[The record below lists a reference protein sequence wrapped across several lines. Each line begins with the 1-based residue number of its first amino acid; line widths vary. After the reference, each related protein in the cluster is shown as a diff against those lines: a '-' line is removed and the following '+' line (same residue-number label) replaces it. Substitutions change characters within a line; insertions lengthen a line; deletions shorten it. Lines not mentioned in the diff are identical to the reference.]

1 MTKLVL
7 TLLFAACFTLATV
20 LDAPIH
26 DLLAQ
31 TDDATGVMAALLGDS
46 RRMFANQ
53 FFVEADVYFHSGY
66 YPSMFDKQETDID
79 VKGDSGD
86 EKKGKVAERADV
98 EESFL
103 GPPQDWI
110 ERFGRNF
117 FPTVHT
123 HLDDARSRE
132 VLPWLRLS
140 ADMDPHRI
148 ETYVVA
154 SYWLRRTLNKSAEA
168 EEFLREGLRANPD
181 SFEILLELAYVDFD
195 RHDTKDARQLC
206 ALALKK
212 WEKQDAAGLKPAPK
226 ARGEIMDG
234 LVKADRE
241 QNDLQQMLIDLE
253 ALKAVA
259 PDPTAIDK
267 DIQETKAKLAAPG
280 GAQQGK

>member
-86 EKKGKVAERADV
+86 EKQAKVAKRADV

-103 GPPQDWI
+103 GPPRDWI

-226 ARGEIMDG
+226 ARGEILDG
-234 LVKADRE
+234 LVRADRE